1 MGWDVYDVGTV
12 GNDDSNNTT
21 VIVGI
26 VLGILGA
33 LVVGA
38 GLALVVMFHLR
49 KKKIGEEL
57 LIRLKLFPESR
68 IAHIIVCF
76 YAHSELSG
84 SFLVPVPSANI
95 ENRLSTMLSHAR
107 SGSAVDFSPTGDYR
121 RGESGRFIRKCRL
134 RKWTFHSIIAVL

>member
-1 MGWDVYDVGTV
+1 MSVGWDVYDVGTV

-38 GLALVVMFHLR
+38 SLALVVMNHLR

-57 LIRLKLFPESR
+57 LIRLKPFPQSR
-68 IAHIIVCF
+68 VAHIIIVCF
-76 YAHSELSG
+76 YVHSELSG
-84 SFLVPVPSANI
+84 SFLVPVSSANI
-95 ENRLSTMLSHAR
+95 ENRLSTMLSHTR
-107 SGSAVDFSPTGDYR
+107 SRGAADFSPTGDYR
-121 RGESGRFIRKCRL
+121 RGESGRFIHKCTL
-134 RKWTFHSIIAVL
+134 RKWTFH